1 MQLCKEPKN
10 GFLMAKQGLSLHG
23 NLKTNLVSFGENRRG
38 EEGEKREEE
47 EEKKRRRGDQAS
59 QRYGYLDFGM
69 ETTLSMDLTL
79 DMNSIMNHMDFVW
92 DSREVYEFQI

>member
-1 MQLCKEPKN
+1 MEEPRSRPK
-10 GFLMAKQGLSLHG
+10 
-23 NLKTNLVSFGENRRG
+23 
-38 EEGEKREEE
+38 
-47 EEKKRRRGDQAS
+47 
-59 QRYGYLDFGM
+59 RYGTWIFGM